1 VLGKMKRSNFGKNL
15 VDICPRMTPCHVLE
29 SHLEEGE

>member
-1 VLGKMKRSNFGKNL
+1 
-15 VDICPRMTPCHVLE
+15 MTPCHVLE